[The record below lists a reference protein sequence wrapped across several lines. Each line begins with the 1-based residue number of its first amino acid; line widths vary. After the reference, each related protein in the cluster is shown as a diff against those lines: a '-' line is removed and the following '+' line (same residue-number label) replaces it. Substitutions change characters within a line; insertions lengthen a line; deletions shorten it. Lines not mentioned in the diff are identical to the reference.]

1 MSETTNNILYT
12 VGHSNHTIEFFIDL
26 LQRHKINIIVDV
38 RSVPYSRY
46 CTQFNKK
53 NLSVVLEAA
62 NIHYIFFG
70 KELGAR
76 PEDPACYEGGCVNFK
91 CILKRKEFINGLKR
105 LLECVG
111 KYHVAMMCSEKEPL
125 DCHRT
130 ILLCR
135 TLRQYNIGIKHILED
150 GRVEDH
156 NDTERR
162 LVKIL
167 KIKPTLFEAEKTESD
182 LIEQAYDQQSQNI
195 SHASEEHRKYYE
207 WAK

>member
-12 VGHSNHTIEFFIDL
+12 VGHSNHTITIFIDL

-53 NLSVVLEAA
+53 NLSAA
-62 NIHYIFFG
+62 LQEVNIHYIFLG

-76 PEDPACYEGGCVNFK
+76 PDDPACYEGGFVNFK
-91 CILKRKEFINGLKR
+91 WILKRNEFKDGLRR
-105 LLECVG
+105 LLEVVE
-111 KYHVAMMCSEKEPL
+111 KYRVAMMCSEKEPL

-135 TLRQYNIGIKHILED
+135 MLSKYNIPIKHILED

-162 LVKIL
+162 LVKVL
-167 KIKPTLFEAEKTESD
+167 KIEPTLFEAEKTESN

-195 SHASEEHRKYYE
+195 SHASEEHIISYE
-207 WAK
+207 WSK

>member
-12 VGHSNHTIEFFIDL
+12 VGHSNHTIAFFIDL
-26 LQRHKINIIVDV
+26 LKRHKINIIVDV

-53 NLSVVLEAA
+53 NLSAALQEA
-62 NIHYIFFG
+62 NIHYIFLG

-76 PEDPACYEGGCVNFK
+76 PDDPACYEGGSVNFK
-91 CILKRKEFINGLKR
+91 WILKRNEFKDGLHR
-105 LLECVG
+105 LLEGVG
-111 KYHVAMMCSEKEPL
+111 KYRVAMMCSEKEPL

-135 TLRQYNIGIKHILED
+135 MLRKCNIGIKHILED

-167 KIKPTLFEAEKTESD
+167 KIEPILFEAEKTESD
-182 LIEQAYDQQSQNI
+182 LIEQAYDQQSRNI
-195 SHASEEHRKYYE
+195 SHASEEHRKSYE
-207 WAK
+207 WSK